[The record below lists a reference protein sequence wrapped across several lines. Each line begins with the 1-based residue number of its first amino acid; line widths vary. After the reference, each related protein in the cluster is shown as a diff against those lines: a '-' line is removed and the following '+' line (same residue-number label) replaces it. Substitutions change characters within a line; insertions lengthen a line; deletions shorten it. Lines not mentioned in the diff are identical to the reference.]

1 MSYGAHFF
9 DPTNYTIPIVIEQT
23 SRGERSFDI
32 YSRLLKERII
42 FLGTPIDDGVANVVM
57 AQLLHLESEDPD
69 RDISIYIN
77 SPGGSFTALTA
88 IYDTMQFVKPEI
100 QTICMGQAASAAAV
114 LLAAGTKGKRLALE
128 HARVLIHQ
136 PSGGGEGQSS
146 DIEIQ
151 AREILRM
158 RELLEQ
164 MLATTPVVRRRTSA
178 RTSSATRS
186 SPPARRSSTAS
197 STRSSAPA
205 RPRRSAP
212 PDRSV
217 RTRRLASRRA
227 AGRPIAV
234 RKSAPR
240 RYRRGAVHAP
250 HAGIDRDEVAVARIG
265 DGGDLLKC
273 SFCGKSQKQVKKLI
287 AGPGV
292 YICDECIDLCNEIIE
307 EELSE
312 SSELKWDELPK
323 PMEICEFLDGYVI
336 GQDTAKRTLAV
347 AVYNHYKRIQAGA
360 NDKDPVELARSPTS
374 CCSARPAAARRCSPR
389 PSPRCSTS
397 PSRSPTPPR

>member
-1 MSYGAHFF
+1 MTFS

-42 FLGTPIDDGVANVVM
+42 FLGTPIDDGVANVIM

-158 RELLEQ
+158 RDLLEQ
-164 MLATTPVVRRRTSA
+164 MLASHTGRDAELIRKDIERDKILTARESVEYGLIDEVVS
-178 RTSSATRS
+178 TRKT
-186 SPPARRSSTAS
+186 AQLSST
-197 STRSSAPA
+197 
-205 RPRRSAP
+205 
-212 PDRSV
+212 
-217 RTRRLASRRA
+217 
-227 AGRPIAV
+227 
-234 RKSAPR
+234 
-240 RYRRGAVHAP
+240 
-250 HAGIDRDEVAVARIG
+250 
-265 DGGDLLKC
+265 
-273 SFCGKSQKQVKKLI
+273 
-287 AGPGV
+287 
-292 YICDECIDLCNEIIE
+292 
-307 EELSE
+307 
-312 SSELKWDELPK
+312 
-323 PMEICEFLDGYVI
+323 
-336 GQDTAKRTLAV
+336 
-347 AVYNHYKRIQAGA
+347 
-360 NDKDPVELARSPTS
+360 
-374 CCSARPAAARRCSPR
+374 
-389 PSPRCSTS
+389 
-397 PSRSPTPPR
+397 

>member
-1 MSYGAHFF
+1 MSFS
-9 DPTNYTIPIVIEQT
+9 DPINYTIPIVIEQT

-158 RELLEQ
+158 RDLLEQ
-164 MLATTPVVRRRTSA
+164 MLANHTGQDQAKIRKDIERDKILTAAEAVEYGLIDEVV
-178 RTSSATRS
+178 
-186 SPPARRSSTAS
+186 
-197 STRSSAPA
+197 STRKTA
-205 RPRRSAP
+205 
-212 PDRSV
+212 
-217 RTRRLASRRA
+217 LAT
-227 AGRPIAV
+227 
-234 RKSAPR
+234 
-240 RYRRGAVHAP
+240 
-250 HAGIDRDEVAVARIG
+250 
-265 DGGDLLKC
+265 
-273 SFCGKSQKQVKKLI
+273 SQHK
-287 AGPGV
+287 
-292 YICDECIDLCNEIIE
+292 
-307 EELSE
+307 
-312 SSELKWDELPK
+312 
-323 PMEICEFLDGYVI
+323 
-336 GQDTAKRTLAV
+336 
-347 AVYNHYKRIQAGA
+347 
-360 NDKDPVELARSPTS
+360 
-374 CCSARPAAARRCSPR
+374 
-389 PSPRCSTS
+389 
-397 PSRSPTPPR
+397 

>member
-1 MSYGAHFF
+1 MSFQ

-158 RELLEQ
+158 RALLEQ
-164 MLATTPVVRRRTSA
+164 MLARHTGRDEELIRKDIERDKILTAAEAVEYGLIDEVV
-178 RTSSATRS
+178 
-186 SPPARRSSTAS
+186 
-197 STRSSAPA
+197 STRKTST
-205 RPRRSAP
+205 
-212 PDRSV
+212 V
-217 RTRRLASRRA
+217 VG
-227 AGRPIAV
+227 AGR
-234 RKSAPR
+234 
-240 RYRRGAVHAP
+240 
-250 HAGIDRDEVAVARIG
+250 
-265 DGGDLLKC
+265 
-273 SFCGKSQKQVKKLI
+273 
-287 AGPGV
+287 
-292 YICDECIDLCNEIIE
+292 
-307 EELSE
+307 
-312 SSELKWDELPK
+312 
-323 PMEICEFLDGYVI
+323 
-336 GQDTAKRTLAV
+336 
-347 AVYNHYKRIQAGA
+347 
-360 NDKDPVELARSPTS
+360 
-374 CCSARPAAARRCSPR
+374 
-389 PSPRCSTS
+389 
-397 PSRSPTPPR
+397 

>member
-1 MSYGAHFF
+1 MTFI
-9 DPTNYTIPIVIEQT
+9 DPVNYTIPIVIEQT

-128 HARVLIHQ
+128 NARVLIHQ

-158 RELLEQ
+158 RDLLEQ
-164 MLATTPVVRRRTSA
+164 MLADHTGRDAALIRKDIERDKILTAAEAVEYGLIDEVV
-178 RTSSATRS
+178 ATRK
-186 SPPARRSSTAS
+186 TAKIHK
-197 STRSSAPA
+197 T
-205 RPRRSAP
+205 
-212 PDRSV
+212 
-217 RTRRLASRRA
+217 A
-227 AGRPIAV
+227 AGR
-234 RKSAPR
+234 
-240 RYRRGAVHAP
+240 
-250 HAGIDRDEVAVARIG
+250 
-265 DGGDLLKC
+265 
-273 SFCGKSQKQVKKLI
+273 
-287 AGPGV
+287 
-292 YICDECIDLCNEIIE
+292 
-307 EELSE
+307 
-312 SSELKWDELPK
+312 
-323 PMEICEFLDGYVI
+323 
-336 GQDTAKRTLAV
+336 
-347 AVYNHYKRIQAGA
+347 
-360 NDKDPVELARSPTS
+360 
-374 CCSARPAAARRCSPR
+374 
-389 PSPRCSTS
+389 
-397 PSRSPTPPR
+397 

>member
-1 MSYGAHFF
+1 MSFS
-9 DPTNYTIPIVIEQT
+9 DPVNYTIPIVIEQT

-42 FLGTPIDDGVANVVM
+42 FIGTPIDDGVANVVM

-164 MLATTPVVRRRTSA
+164 MISRHTGRDVELVRKDIERDKILTAREAVEYGLVDEVVSTRKTA
-178 RTSSATRS
+178 QLSAT
-186 SPPARRSSTAS
+186 
-197 STRSSAPA
+197 
-205 RPRRSAP
+205 
-212 PDRSV
+212 
-217 RTRRLASRRA
+217 
-227 AGRPIAV
+227 
-234 RKSAPR
+234 
-240 RYRRGAVHAP
+240 
-250 HAGIDRDEVAVARIG
+250 
-265 DGGDLLKC
+265 
-273 SFCGKSQKQVKKLI
+273 
-287 AGPGV
+287 
-292 YICDECIDLCNEIIE
+292 
-307 EELSE
+307 
-312 SSELKWDELPK
+312 
-323 PMEICEFLDGYVI
+323 
-336 GQDTAKRTLAV
+336 
-347 AVYNHYKRIQAGA
+347 
-360 NDKDPVELARSPTS
+360 
-374 CCSARPAAARRCSPR
+374 
-389 PSPRCSTS
+389 
-397 PSRSPTPPR
+397 

>member
-1 MSYGAHFF
+1 MSYSASFS
-9 DPTNYTIPIVIEQT
+9 DPVNYTIPIVIEQT

-158 RELLEQ
+158 RDLLEQ
-164 MLATTPVVRRRTSA
+164 MLARHSGKAPEDIRKDIERDKILTAREAVAYGLIDEVV
-178 RTSSATRS
+178 
-186 SPPARRSSTAS
+186 
-197 STRSSAPA
+197 STRKTAGIA
-205 RPRRSAP
+205 A
-212 PDRSV
+212 
-217 RTRRLASRRA
+217 TGGQ
-227 AGRPIAV
+227 AGR
-234 RKSAPR
+234 
-240 RYRRGAVHAP
+240 
-250 HAGIDRDEVAVARIG
+250 
-265 DGGDLLKC
+265 
-273 SFCGKSQKQVKKLI
+273 
-287 AGPGV
+287 
-292 YICDECIDLCNEIIE
+292 
-307 EELSE
+307 
-312 SSELKWDELPK
+312 
-323 PMEICEFLDGYVI
+323 
-336 GQDTAKRTLAV
+336 
-347 AVYNHYKRIQAGA
+347 
-360 NDKDPVELARSPTS
+360 
-374 CCSARPAAARRCSPR
+374 
-389 PSPRCSTS
+389 
-397 PSRSPTPPR
+397 

>member
-1 MSYGAHFF
+1 MSFQPVT
-9 DPTNYTIPIVIEQT
+9 DYTIPIVIEQT

-151 AREILRM
+151 AREILRL
-158 RELLEQ
+158 RAVLENLLAKHTGQDEAKIRSDIERDKI
-164 MLATTPVVRRRTSA
+164 LTAAEAVAYGLIDEVV
-178 RTSSATRS
+178 
-186 SPPARRSSTAS
+186 
-197 STRSSAPA
+197 STRKAS
-205 RPRRSAP
+205 
-212 PDRSV
+212 
-217 RTRRLASRRA
+217 TLAS
-227 AGRPIAV
+227 
-234 RKSAPR
+234 
-240 RYRRGAVHAP
+240 
-250 HAGIDRDEVAVARIG
+250 
-265 DGGDLLKC
+265 
-273 SFCGKSQKQVKKLI
+273 
-287 AGPGV
+287 
-292 YICDECIDLCNEIIE
+292 
-307 EELSE
+307 
-312 SSELKWDELPK
+312 
-323 PMEICEFLDGYVI
+323 
-336 GQDTAKRTLAV
+336 AK
-347 AVYNHYKRIQAGA
+347 
-360 NDKDPVELARSPTS
+360 
-374 CCSARPAAARRCSPR
+374 
-389 PSPRCSTS
+389 
-397 PSRSPTPPR
+397 

>member
-1 MSYGAHFF
+1 MSFET
-9 DPTNYTIPIVIEQT
+9 PTNYTIPIVIEQT

-158 RELLEQ
+158 RELLEK
-164 MLATTPVVRRRTSA
+164 LLSDHTGRAPLDIRKDIERDKILTAREAVEYGLIDEVVS
-178 RTSSATRS
+178 TRKT
-186 SPPARRSSTAS
+186 AQLSST
-197 STRSSAPA
+197 
-205 RPRRSAP
+205 
-212 PDRSV
+212 
-217 RTRRLASRRA
+217 
-227 AGRPIAV
+227 
-234 RKSAPR
+234 
-240 RYRRGAVHAP
+240 
-250 HAGIDRDEVAVARIG
+250 
-265 DGGDLLKC
+265 
-273 SFCGKSQKQVKKLI
+273 
-287 AGPGV
+287 
-292 YICDECIDLCNEIIE
+292 
-307 EELSE
+307 
-312 SSELKWDELPK
+312 
-323 PMEICEFLDGYVI
+323 
-336 GQDTAKRTLAV
+336 
-347 AVYNHYKRIQAGA
+347 
-360 NDKDPVELARSPTS
+360 
-374 CCSARPAAARRCSPR
+374 
-389 PSPRCSTS
+389 
-397 PSRSPTPPR
+397 